1 MLYSF
6 IATFVTMIALDAF
19 WLTLNLQSH
28 TKLFE
33 SVQQAPLKIRLIPSL
48 LIYILMPAAATYFA
62 INPAKTINEASTRGA
77 TLGLSMYGLYD
88 LTNYAT
94 LKGWTETMV
103 LKDVLWGTTL
113 TGVASAVGFY
123 FRK

>member
-1 MLYSF
+1 
-6 IATFVTMIALDAF
+6 
-19 WLTLNLQSH
+19 
-28 TKLFE
+28 
-33 SVQQAPLKIRLIPSL
+33 
-48 LIYILMPAAATYFA
+48 MPAAATYFA

-77 TLGLSMYGLYD
+77 ALGLSMYGLYD